1 MRPEL
6 RAGAAYAGV
15 MFGLGALLGPLRELA
30 LAPRLGATAAAAVE
44 AAPMLLGMAVLAPR
58 LARRLGVPP
67 ALPALPARLAMGA
80 AGLLLLIV
88 AETALDWLVWGRGL
102 WLDRMRSP
110 AGWIGLG
117 LLAAFAAMPALR
129 RR

>member
-6 RAGAAYAGV
+6 RAGAAYAGA

-67 ALPALPARLAMGA
+67 ALPARLAMGA
-80 AGLLLLIV
+80 AGLLLLII
-88 AETALDWLVWGRGL
+88 AETALDWLVRGRGL

>member
-6 RAGAAYAGV
+6 RAGAAYAAA

-30 LAPRLGATAAAAVE
+30 LAPRLGATAAAAIE
-44 AAPMLLGMAVLAPR
+44 AVPMLLGMAILAPLIAGR
-58 LARRLGVPP
+58 LAVPP
-67 ALPALPARLAMGA
+67 ALPARLGMGA
-80 AGLLLLIV
+80 AGLLLLIL
-88 AETALDWLVWGRGL
+88 AESGLDVLVRGQTL
-102 WLDRMRSP
+102 WLERMRSP

-129 RR
+129 PR